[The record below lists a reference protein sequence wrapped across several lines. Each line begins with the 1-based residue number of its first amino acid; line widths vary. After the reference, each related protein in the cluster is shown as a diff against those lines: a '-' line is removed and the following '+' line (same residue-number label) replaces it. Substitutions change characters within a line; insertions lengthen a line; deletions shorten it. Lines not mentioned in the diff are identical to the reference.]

1 MHMMRHS
8 SPAMTPVYGR
18 VVIERMK
25 DAVKDHGKSAQSMVY
40 DFERTAAKIGQM
52 MPGMITTPMEYFR
65 IHAKR

>member
-40 DFERTAAKIGQM
+40 DFEKDRCQNWPNDARE
-52 MPGMITTPMEYFR
+52 ITTPMEYFR